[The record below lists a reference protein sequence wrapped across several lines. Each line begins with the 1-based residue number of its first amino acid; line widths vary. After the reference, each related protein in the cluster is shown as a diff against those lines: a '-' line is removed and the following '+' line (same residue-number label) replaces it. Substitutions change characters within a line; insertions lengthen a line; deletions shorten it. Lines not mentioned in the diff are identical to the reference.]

1 MHDIDISMVI
11 WFCRRCLL
19 SSCAIAPSAVTVLT
33 ACSSSAAREIC
44 ALVGWQR
51 AALPF
56 LRSMRTLSSLRRR
69 ATRLRSLPRESQT
82 ASSFVFRGLIRRA
95 LLVDDSGAGS
105 RQNRRHRIV
114 NHHTIFA
121 TMEKVRPARGKGGLQ
136 SRARGHF
143 TVLRAAIAVAITI
156 NSTIRC
162 PSYLNQSGVNRV

>member
-114 NHHTIFA
+114 NHHTILRYHAVIRDGRQFA
-121 TMEKVRPARGKGGLQ
+121 PAMACRGLPAGATSMLYLGQ
-136 SRARGHF
+136 WAR
-143 TVLRAAIAVAITI
+143 AIALLCAHQVT
-156 NSTIRC
+156 
-162 PSYLNQSGVNRV
+162 